1 MTKLAIRA
9 LAKRFEAFT
18 AVENVDLETGEGEFV
33 SLLGPSGC
41 GKTTTLRCVAG
52 LEDPTSGTILFDDV
66 DVTHLAPERRS
77 IGMVFQNYALFPH
90 MTVAE
95 NVGFGLMMRGIRGAP
110 AASRIASVLDMVQLS
125 NAQDRYP
132 RQMSGG
138 QQQRVALA
146 RALVFEPKL
155 LLLDEPLAN
164 LDAKLRDEMRFFI
177 RSLQQRVGI
186 TTLYVTHDQA
196 EAMAMSDRIVVMF
209 GGRIHQVGGAQD
221 IYHRPTTK
229 EVAGFIGQAN
239 LFAADVKGRDGDLL
253 LLRTP
258 FGEFRA
264 RSGDPE
270 AALSAGAGSLMVRPE
285 AVRLA
290 PAAAAAGLSATVE
303 EAHFLGNIVDYKL
316 RLADGTPVA
325 AQAIG
330 DLDHTPGTQVSVSFD
345 ENRSWLVL

>member
-1 MTKLAIRA
+1 MTKLAIRE
-9 LAKRFEAFT
+9 LEKRFEAFL
-18 AVENVDLETGEGEFV
+18 AVEKFNLEAGEGEFV

-52 LEDPTSGTILFDDV
+52 LEDPSAGTILFDDV
-66 DVTHLAPERRS
+66 EVTHQPPEKRS

-90 MTVAE
+90 MTVGE
-95 NVGFGLMMRGIRGAP
+95 NVGFGLMMRDIRGAE
-110 AASRIASVLDMVQLS
+110 AARRIASVLEMVQLGGS
-125 NAQDRYP
+125 EERYP

-209 GGRIHQVGGAQD
+209 GGRIHQIGDARS
-221 IYHRPTTK
+221 IYHRPRTR
-229 EVAGFIGQAN
+229 EVAAFIGQAN
-239 LFAADVKGRDGDLL
+239 LFDAEVKGREGETVLLKTAFGDY
-253 LLRTP
+253 
-258 FGEFRA
+258 RA
-264 RSGDPE
+264 KTDDP
-270 AALSAGAGSLMVRPE
+270 AGAADKGALMVRPE
-285 AVRLA
+285 AVRLR
-290 PAAAAAGLSATVE
+290 AAGTPGGLAATVE
-303 EAHFLGNIVDYKL
+303 EAHFLGNLVDYKL
-316 RLADGTPVA
+316 RLADDTPVA

-330 DLDHTPGTQVSVSFD
+330 DLEFEPGTPVSVSFD
-345 ENRSWLVL
+345 ENRSWLVR